1 MKENFKC
8 GICEKYFSSNE
19 YKSLHILNV
28 HGEEKRFI
36 CNICNSNFKTK
47 VILKKHIKGIH
58 QAHQRNY
65 KCDSCEKT
73 YIRSGQDSRWTK
85 KFQMCFL

>member
-1 MKENFKC
+1 MKKSVKENFKC

-47 VILKKHIKGIH
+47 VILKNTSKEFIKLDKEIINVIIVKKPIF
-58 QAHQRNY
+58 A
-65 KCDSCEKT
+65 
-73 YIRSGQDSRWTK
+73 QDI
-85 KFQMCFL
+85 